1 MDKAIE
7 ILDLLCENSRLTEKQ
22 MAAIT
27 GLSEEEVK
35 NTIKSLE
42 DKKVLLKYTA
52 LVDWEKAGRE
62 VVTALIDVKVAPQQ
76 GLGFNAIAERICQYE
91 EVKSVSLISG
101 TYDLSVEV
109 EGKTMKEI
117 AFFVAERLAPIDGV
131 LSTTTHFILKRYKKD
146 GVFYEEGQDDKRLV
160 ITP

>member
-1 MDKAIE
+1 MDKSME

-117 AFFVAERLAPIDGV
+117 ALFVAERLAPIDGV